1 MRTTSDELLKKCGLA
16 FITSL
21 EKERIAKNECTAK

>member
-16 FITSL
+16 FITSPEVEDL
-21 EKERIAKNECTAK
+21 RENPHA